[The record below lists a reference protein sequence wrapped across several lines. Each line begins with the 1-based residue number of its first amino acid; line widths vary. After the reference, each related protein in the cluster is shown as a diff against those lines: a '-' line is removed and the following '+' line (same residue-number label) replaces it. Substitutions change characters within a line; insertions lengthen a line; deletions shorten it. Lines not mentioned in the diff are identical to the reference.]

1 MKKVTVPEVIYNQ
14 SDPVYFDKDNKID
27 NNGFTL
33 IELIASMAIFVIVL
47 SITVSFLS
55 YGAKSY
61 TKTRN
66 EADLQMDSQIVL
78 NQIEDLAIE
87 AYWIDFVGVSTNVKA
102 LLLYKTDNVDIV
114 FWDRELKKLYL
125 VDEENIT
132 DVALVSRISYTDEE
146 NLMAENI
153 TKFNVPTSSEVL
165 KKDSKIQIEI
175 SFELGKQVYP
185 AVLNIHLRNKV
196 KEP

>member
-1 MKKVTVPEVIYNQ
+1 
-14 SDPVYFDKDNKID
+14 
-27 NNGFTL
+27 
-33 IELIASMAIFVIVL
+33 MAIFVIVL

-165 KKDSKIQIEI
+165 KKTVR
-175 SFELGKQVYP
+175 F
-185 AVLNIHLRNKV
+185 R
-196 KEP
+196 